1 MKTQTLKV
9 PNKLNELTLG
19 QYQKFNKVISGE
31 PDNDFLQRK
40 TIEIF
45 CNVDITEVGN
55 YKYSSI
61 AQVVGIINKMFEEKP
76 RLIDRFN
83 YNGKQFGFIPKLD
96 DITFGEFVDLDLL
109 MGDWETMD
117 KAMAILFREVTD
129 SKGSKYII
137 EPYNSERENNF
148 KNMPL
153 DVALG
158 ALFFLESLNTELT
171 RHIKIYLQKET
182 KRLTPRQRKAL
193 MKVMD
198 GTQLFTQSVK
208 PI

>member
-83 YNGKQFGFIPKLD
+83 YNGREFGFIPKLD

-129 SKGSKYII
+129 SKGGKYII
-137 EPYNSERENNF
+137 EPYNSEKENDF

-171 RHIKIYLQKET
+171 RHTKLYLQKET

-193 MKVMD
+193 MRVMD
-198 GTQLFTQSVK
+198 GTQLFTQSAK

>member
-137 EPYNSERENNF
+137 EPYNSEKENNF

>member
-61 AQVVGIINKMFEEKP
+61 AQVVSIINKMFKEKP

-158 ALFFLESLNTELT
+158 ALFFL
-171 RHIKIYLQKET
+171 
-182 KRLTPRQRKAL
+182 
-193 MKVMD
+193 
-198 GTQLFTQSVK
+198 
-208 PI
+208 

>member
-61 AQVVGIINKMFEEKP
+61 AQVVSIINKMFKEKP